1 MHLDIKKLD
10 RTKAESKIILFIYD
24 HYGVCKIDQIDIMPR
39 DNILMHC
46 RKSKWLSYDRNT
58 QTVRLLFES
67 KQHKDILEDLNDAS
81 TIQSAV
87 MTMISKEPEITYEET
102 IARLELLNSSKSKGW
117 NLYQYKLKKEN
128 YFWYRKVVRDYE
140 KT

>member
-1 MHLDIKKLD
+1 
-10 RTKAESKIILFIYD
+10 
-24 HYGVCKIDQIDIMPR
+24 MPR